1 MVLGEKV
8 KKKIEGEMLYIL
20 DLESI
25 GPSDWMWPEKG
36 RGGVKNSSQFF
47 CFDKNINEVVFTQ
60 MKTNN

>member
-1 MVLGEKV
+1 
-8 KKKIEGEMLYIL
+8 MLYIL